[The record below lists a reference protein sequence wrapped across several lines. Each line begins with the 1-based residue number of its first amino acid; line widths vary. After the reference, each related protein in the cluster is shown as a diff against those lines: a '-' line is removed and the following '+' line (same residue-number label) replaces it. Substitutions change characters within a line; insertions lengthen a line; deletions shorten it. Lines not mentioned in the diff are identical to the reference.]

1 MDTDFSPETSRLR
14 AKDSDG
20 KEYLVGSLEVQEQ
33 VSEVGKISVYLAAKN
48 LDADALIGKK
58 LTCSVYDGPGS
69 SAKKE
74 REFEGYI
81 DQITSGARD
90 EPDGMQEYV
99 LLLKPWFW
107 LLNFTRNYRVF
118 QNKNTQSIIST
129 VLEDAGFR
137 GEFSFL
143 SVPSTVRPY
152 CLQYGESDFDFVSR
166 LLAEVGVNFYFEQ
179 KVGSHKMVMQD
190 AESTSSKISG
200 NDYVYS
206 SDPNESE
213 RNTISSWRVSRQ
225 FHAPTTVLANYDYEQ
240 TKYSETSKTKSSD
253 KLANAGSLVRA
264 SVSEPTVSGKLET
277 LSDLLIKRRVASE
290 ESTYA
295 LVAGASNSPD
305 LTPSERF
312 SLKAH
317 FDRTQIGDYLLVSVD
332 HVFTEQ
338 KNNSPFHYSNK
349 FTCISTSRKYFPAVI
364 PKPTPPGFTSGV
376 VEGKTSGEPAQ
387 DDQAR
392 VRVRFHWDKSEGD
405 SPSCWIRVAQLMAGK
420 TRGTQFIPR
429 AGDEVLI
436 GFLDEDIDRP
446 VIVGSVYNSV
456 NTAVFPQTNSTK
468 TGMSTKLSGKSN
480 ELVFDDKADSELIS
494 MSAAKD
500 LTVAVEND
508 LTETVK
514 GEFSRTIDKKAVTTA
529 KETYLLDVTESL
541 TEKSKKIVIEGTEEI
556 EVKVGSNSVK
566 INTEGITVTASEL
579 KLSSTAKTDISA
591 TGAMSLSSSAAAS
604 LSGSAGVK
612 ISSDAT
618 ADIQGQAGAS
628 IQSSAQTKV
637 SGAAITEISGGLV
650 KIN

>member
-1 MDTDFSPETSRLR
+1 MDADFSPETSRLR

-20 KEYLVGSLEVQEQ
+20 KEYVVGSLTVREQ
-33 VSEVGKISVYLAAKN
+33 IFGVGEILVVLAAKN
-48 LDADALIGKK
+48 LAADALIGKK
-58 LTCSVYDGPGS
+58 LTCSVYDGPS
-69 SAKKE
+69 PSAKKE

-81 DQITSGARD
+81 EHIRSGVGD
-90 EPDGMQEYV
+90 EPDGMQQYEFV
-99 LLLKPWFW
+99 LKPWFW
-107 LLNFTRNYRVF
+107 LLTFSRNFRVF
-118 QNKNTQSIIST
+118 QNKSTQSIVST

-137 GEFSFL
+137 GEFNFL
-143 SVPSTVRPY
+143 SIPSLVRPY
-152 CLQYGESDFDFVSR
+152 CLQYGESDFDFVCR
-166 LLAEVGVNFYFEQ
+166 LLAEVGVNFFFEQ
-179 KVGSHKMVMQD
+179 KIGSHKMVMQD
-190 AESTSSKISG
+190 AESTSSKVSG
-200 NDYVYS
+200 NDYVYAT
-206 SDPNESE
+206 DPNESK
-213 RNTISSWRVSRQ
+213 NTIYHWQVSSQ
-225 FHAPTTVLANYDYEQ
+225 FHAPATVLANYDYEQ
-240 TKYSETSKTKSSD
+240 TKYTETSKTKSSD
-253 KLANAGSLVRA
+253 KLANAGSLVKT
-264 SVSEPTVSGKLET
+264 STSEPTVSGKLET
-277 LSDLLIKRRVASE
+277 LADLLVKRRNASE
-290 ESTYA
+290 ESNYVR
-295 LVAGASNSPD
+295 VAGKSWSPD
-305 LTPSERF
+305 LTVSERF

-317 FDRTQIGDYLLVSVD
+317 FDSAQVGDYLLVSVN
-332 HVFTEQ
+332 HFFTTEPEGIFRYE
-338 KNNSPFHYSNK
+338 NEFN
-349 FTCISTSRKYFPAVI
+349 CVSTSRKYFPAVI
-364 PKPTPPGFTSGV
+364 SKPTPPGFTSGV
-376 VEGKTSGEPAQ
+376 VEGKTPGEPAQ

-392 VRVRFHWDKSEGD
+392 VRVRFHWDKAEGD

-456 NTAVFPQTNSTK
+456 NTAIFSQTNSTQ

-480 ELVFDDKADSELIS
+480 EFIFDDKADSEVIS
-494 MSAAKD
+494 INAAKD
-500 LTVAVEND
+500 LTVEVENN

-514 GEFSRTIDKKAVTTA
+514 GEFSQTVDKKAVTTA

-541 TEKSKKIVIEGTEEI
+541 TEKSKKILIEGTEEI

-579 KLSSTAKTDISA
+579 KLSSTAKTEISA
-591 TGAMSLSSSAAAS
+591 TGAMSLSSTAAAS

-618 ADIQGQAGAS
+618 TDIQGQAGAS

>member
-1 MDTDFSPETSRLR
+1 MDADFSPETSRLR

-20 KEYLVGSLEVQEQ
+20 KEYVVGALTVREQ
-33 VSEVGKISVYLAAKN
+33 VSGVGEISVVLAAKN
-48 LDADALIGKK
+48 LTADSLIGKK

-69 SAKKE
+69 SAKKV

-81 DQITSGARD
+81 EQIRSGMGD
-90 EPDGMQEYV
+90 EPDGVQQYEFV
-99 LLLKPWFW
+99 LKSWFW
-107 LLNFTRNYRVF
+107 LLTFSRNFRVF

-137 GEFSFL
+137 GEFKFL
-143 SVPSTVRPY
+143 SVPSLVRPY
-152 CLQYGESDFDFVSR
+152 CLQYGESDFDFVCR
-166 LLAEVGVNFYFEQ
+166 LLAEVGANFYFEQ

-190 AESTSSKISG
+190 AESTNSKVSG
-200 NDYVYS
+200 SDYVYAT
-206 SDPNESE
+206 DPKESN
-213 RNTISSWRVSRQ
+213 NTIYHWQVNSQ
-225 FHAPTTVLANYDYEQ
+225 FHVPTTVLANYDYEQ
-240 TKYSETSKTKSSD
+240 TKYTETAKTKSSD
-253 KLANAGSLVRA
+253 KLANAGSLVKTNT
-264 SVSEPTVSGKLET
+264 SEPTVSGKLEA
-277 LSDLLIKRRVASE
+277 LSDVLVKRRVASE
-290 ESTYA
+290 DSNYA
-295 LVAGASNSPD
+295 HVEGKSWSPD
-305 LTPSERF
+305 LTASERF

-317 FDRTQIGDYLLVSVD
+317 FDSAQVGDYLLVSVN
-332 HVFTEQ
+332 HFFATEPEGIFRYENEF
-338 KNNSPFHYSNK
+338 K
-349 FTCISTSRKYFPAVI
+349 CISASRKYFPAVI
-364 PKPTPPGFTSGV
+364 PKPMPPGFTSGV

-392 VRVRFHWDKSEGD
+392 VRVRFHWDKSDGD

-500 LTVAVEND
+500 LTIAVEND

-556 EVKVGSNSVK
+556 ELKVGSNSVK

-591 TGAMSLSSSAAAS
+591 TGAMSLSSDGAAS

-637 SGAAITEISGGLV
+637 SGGAITEISGGLV

>member
-1 MDTDFSPETSRLR
+1 MDADFNPKTSRLR

-20 KEYLVGSLEVQEQ
+20 NEYMVGALTVREQ
-33 VSEVGKISVYLAAKN
+33 VSGVGEISVVLAAKN
-48 LDADALIGKK
+48 LTADSLIGKK

-69 SAKKE
+69 SAKKV

-81 DQITSGARD
+81 EQIRSGLGD
-90 EPDGMQEYV
+90 EPDGMQQYEFV
-99 LLLKPWFW
+99 LKPWFW
-107 LLNFTRNYRVF
+107 LLTFSRNFRVF

-137 GEFSFL
+137 SEFKFL
-143 SVPSTVRPY
+143 SIPSLVRPY
-152 CLQYGESDFDFVSR
+152 CLQYGESDFDFVRR
-166 LLAEVGVNFYFEQ
+166 LLAEVGANFFFEQ
-179 KVGSHKMVMQD
+179 KIGNHKMVMQD
-190 AESTSSKISG
+190 AESTNSKVSG
-200 NDYVYS
+200 SDYVYAT
-206 SDPNESE
+206 DPNDSS
-213 RNTISSWRVSRQ
+213 NTIYHWQVNSQ
-225 FHAPTTVLANYDYEQ
+225 FHVPATVLANYDYEQ

-253 KLANAGSLVRA
+253 QLANAGSLIKK
-264 SVSEPTVSGKLET
+264 STSEPTVSGKLEA
-277 LSDLLIKRRVASE
+277 LSDVLVKRRVASE
-290 ESTYA
+290 DSNYT
-295 LVAGASNSPD
+295 LVEGKSWSPD
-305 LTPSERF
+305 LTASERF

-317 FDRTQIGDYLLVSVD
+317 FDRSQVGDYLLVSVD
-332 HVFTEQ
+332 HFFTTEPEGIFRYE
-338 KNNSPFHYSNK
+338 NEFN
-349 FTCISTSRKYFPAVI
+349 CVGVSRKYFPAVI
-364 PKPTPPGFTSGV
+364 PKPMPPGFTSGV
-376 VEGKTSGEPAQ
+376 VEGKTPGEPAQ

-392 VRVRFHWDKSEGD
+392 VRVRFHWDKSDGD
-405 SPSCWIRVAQLMAGK
+405 SPSYWIRVAQLMAGK

-429 AGDEVLI
+429 AGDEVLV

-500 LTVAVEND
+500 LTIAVEND

-514 GEFSRTIDKKAVTTA
+514 GEFNRTIDKKAVTTA
-529 KETYLLDVTESL
+529 KETYLLDVTETL
-541 TEKSKKIVIEGTEEI
+541 TEKSKKILIEGTEEI
-556 EVKVGSNSVK
+556 EIKVGSNSVK
-566 INTEGITVTASEL
+566 ISPEGITVTASEL
-579 KLSSTAKTDISA
+579 KLSSTAKTNISA
-591 TGAMSLSSSAAAS
+591 TGAMSLSSNAAAS

-618 ADIQGQAGAS
+618 ADINGQAGAS

-637 SGAAITEISGGLV
+637 SGGAITEISGGLV